1 MIAAVM
7 AMLIMASVVAV
18 FAAMALAF
26 SASAVAVSFAVV
38 VLAIT
43 VPIFARAAAYF
54 VDKFKVY
61 EGVLRIYCHQTNC
74 DSVSYIQPFVA
85 VNDASFSRRP
95 E

>member
-7 AMLIMASVVAV
+7 AMLIMASVVAM

-26 SASAVAVSFAVV
+26 SASAVAVIVI

-61 EGVLRIYCHQTNC
+61 KGVLRIYCHQTNG
-74 DSVSYIQPFVA
+74 DSVSYIESFVA
-85 VNDASFSRRP
+85 VNYASFSRRP